1 MASRTLVSALVLLA
15 FAGVTTTASAGVIR
29 HDVADSL
36 YLSLGA
42 NAKYKSVG
50 QVTGTTA
57 STKFFASGTLIGS
70 HWVLTAA
77 HVVDDATSLSFK
89 LGGQTFTA
97 SEWVAF
103 PDWDGD
109 LLAGYDLGLMRFDVD
124 LTAAT
129 GVAAAK
135 RYKGTSEFGKT
146 GVSVGYGM
154 TGTGLTGAT
163 TFDQKKRAGHNKID
177 AVLMTEGE
185 MNRILLSD
193 FDSGKSADNSMGSAT
208 PLSREFLIAKGDS
221 GGGLFISVGTK
232 TFLAGVH
239 SFGWAFLDGVL
250 DSDYGDLSGHSR
262 VSAFNSWIDGV
273 IAGLIAMGPSD
284 GSVIT
289 NGGPI
294 GAFNGVFVRPVPE
307 PAGLGMLAL
316 GALASLVALRR
327 RRLRTT

>member
-1 MASRTLVSALVLLA
+1 MAPRSLLSALALFALA
-15 FAGVTTTASAGVIR
+15 GAATTASAGVIR

-50 QVTGTTA
+50 QVTGTTV
-57 STKFFASGTLIGS
+57 STEFFASGTLVAS
-70 HWVLTAA
+70 NWVLTAA
-77 HVVDDATSLSFK
+77 HVVDQATSLAFK

-103 PDWDGD
+103 PDWNGD
-109 LLAGYDLGLMRFDVD
+109 LMAGYDIGLMRFDVN

-129 GVAAAK
+129 GVTAAR
-135 RYKGTSEFGKT
+135 RYTGTGEFGKT

-177 AVLMTEGE
+177 TVLMTEGE

-193 FDSGKSADNSMGSAT
+193 FDGSGKPADNSMGSAT

-239 SFGWAFLDGVL
+239 SFGWGYLDGVL
-250 DSDYGDLSGHSR
+250 DSDYGDLSGHTR
-262 VSAFNSWIDGV
+262 VTAFNAWIDGV
-273 IAGLIAMGPSD
+273 IAGLIATGPSD
-284 GSVIT
+284 GSGIT

-294 GAFNGVFVRPVPE
+294 GAFNGVVRAVPE
-307 PAGLGMLAL
+307 PAGLGMLAF
-316 GALASLVALRR
+316 GALASLIALRR